1 MDTKQDSSEFAKRF
15 QLILDSTDE
24 GIYGI
29 DLTEN
34 CIFVN
39 KSGLRM
45 LGYAEEELIGR
56 KLHSIIHCKKPNGD
70 IYPASECP
78 ILHSFKTGKGIRDDS
93 EVFWRK
99 DGTAFYVE
107 YAAYPIVDE
116 GIAKGVVVS
125 FTDITKRKIKEESLT
140 QFRKAVESSG
150 DAIFLT
156 DINGIFTYVN
166 SGFTKMYGYSS
177 GELVG
182 KNTPRVFKSGKLDRL
197 AYEHLWKTILSKQE
211 FKAELINKTKDG
223 RIITIEGSINSVI
236 GDNGN
241 IIGFLGIQRDITQR
255 KAEQNIINERTIEL
269 EKFSRLAVGR
279 ELKMVELKKKIQDL
293 ENELKNASK
302 KNAAK

>member
-1 MDTKQDSSEFAKRF
+1 ME
-15 QLILDSTDE
+15 
-24 GIYGI
+24 
-29 DLTEN
+29 
-34 CIFVN
+34 
-39 KSGLRM
+39 
-45 LGYAEEELIGR
+45 
-56 KLHSIIHCKKPNGD
+56 
-70 IYPASECP
+70 
-78 ILHSFKTGKGIRDDS
+78 
-93 EVFWRK
+93 
-99 DGTAFYVE
+99 
-107 YAAYPIVDE
+107 
-116 GIAKGVVVS
+116 
-125 FTDITKRKIKEESLT
+125 
-140 QFRKAVESSG
+140 
-150 DAIFLT
+150 
-156 DINGIFTYVN
+156 
-166 SGFTKMYGYSS
+166 
-177 GELVG
+177 
-182 KNTPRVFKSGKLDRL
+182 NTPRVFKSGKLDRL